1 MTFDYQAATIKAGQL
16 QSCVHGISEQLRL
29 LEAGKV
35 LDVDLTQTQITS
47 LEEETKS
54 SGKCAETLAGELD
67 AILSV

>member
-54 SGKCAETLAGELD
+54 S
-67 AILSV
+67 